1 LGDLL
6 SQGGNPMKLSTF
18 LTIKAIVCFLFA
30 AEMLLLPAMLITTLG
45 GSASP
50 DAIFFARSAGACLVG
65 IGLICWFARN
75 AARSELRQGILLAL
89 FIGDTIGFLVSLL
102 AQLAAV
108 ANAMGWVIVAVWLL
122 LAAGLGYF
130 RFLKPAD

>member
-1 LGDLL
+1 
-6 SQGGNPMKLSTF
+6 MKVSTF
-18 LTIKAIVCFLFA
+18 LTIKAIVCFVFAVALLF
-30 AEMLLLPAMLITTLG
+30 LPATFVASMG
-45 GSASP
+45 GTASP
-50 DAIFFARSAGACLVG
+50 DTVLFERTVGACLVG
-65 IGLICWFARN
+65 IGLICWFARK
-75 AARSELRQGILLAL
+75 AAQSELRQGILLAL

-108 ANAMGWVIVAVWLL
+108 TNALGWVDVAVWLF